1 MAMGAI
7 PAAATC
13 ALKPALPPARRR
25 VSVNGVE
32 IAPAAIA
39 AETQHHPALAPQA
52 AIEAAARALVVR
64 ELLLQEAR
72 RLGLAPEPRVD
83 AAGRLET
90 CDEAAIRVLLERQ
103 APAREPDISRCRR
116 YYEKHRGRFRSA
128 ALYSARHILIAA
140 DPANSAARQAAR
152 AQAQSICA
160 RLRARPADFAAVAA
174 SSSACPSR
182 TVGGELGQIGQG
194 QTVPEFEAA
203 LDGLGVGEVADAP
216 VETRYGFHVVCV
228 DRRVEGREL
237 PFEFVAGRI
246 AVRLR
251 EISGILA
258 ERQYVRELAARAA
271 VTGVDPGFGVA
282 TGQARKE
289 ASHVAR

>member
-1 MAMGAI
+1 MDAI
-7 PAAATC
+7 QAAATC
-13 ALKPALPPARRR
+13 ALKPALPPSRRR
-25 VSVNGVE
+25 VGVNGVE
-32 IAPAAIA
+32 IAPGAIA

-72 RLGLAPEPRVD
+72 RLGLAPEPLVD
-83 AAGRLET
+83 AAGRPET
-90 CDEAAIRVLLERQ
+90 SDEAAIRALLEKQ
-103 APAREPDISRCRR
+103 APAAEPDESECRNH
-116 YYEKHRGRFRSA
+116 YERNRNRFRSEN
-128 ALYSARHILIAA
+128 LYSVRHILIAA
-140 DPANSAARQAAR
+140 DPADGAAREVAR
-152 AQAQSICA
+152 AQTQSLCA

-174 SSSACPSR
+174 ERSACPSR
-182 TVGGELGQIGQG
+182 AVGGELGQIGQG

-203 LDGLGVGEVADAP
+203 LGGLAVGEVADAP

-246 AVRLR
+246 ADRLR
-251 EISGILA
+251 EISRILA
-258 ERQYVRELAARAA
+258 EREYVRDLAARAA
-271 VTGVDPGFGVA
+271 VTGVDLGFGVA

-289 ASHVAR
+289 AMHVAR